1 MIRIIVGCLLLVS
14 TAHAQTPTPM
24 QAKPKVPYT
33 EKEPEPPKPPIKA
46 LPEQFPVTRQP
57 QSFQQPMP
65 SLAGARRC
73 TMTTTPISDIL
84 QCDNGIT
91 VIYIRP

>member
-1 MIRIIVGCLLLVS
+1 MIRTIVICLLLAS
-14 TAHAQTPTPM
+14 TAHAQTTPTPM
-24 QAKPKVPYT
+24 QAAPKKPYT
-33 EKEPEPPKPPIKA
+33 EKEPEPPKPTVQA
-46 LPEQFPVTRQP
+46 LPEKFPVTKTP
-57 QSFQQPMP
+57 QQPMP

-73 TMTTTPISDIL
+73 VMQTTPISDIL